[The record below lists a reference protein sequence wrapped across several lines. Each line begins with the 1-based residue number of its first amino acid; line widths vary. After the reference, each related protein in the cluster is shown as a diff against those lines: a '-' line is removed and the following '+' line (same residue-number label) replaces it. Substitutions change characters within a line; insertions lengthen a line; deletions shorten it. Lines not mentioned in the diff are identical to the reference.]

1 MPAPYPL
8 TSGTYAGEVQITAG
22 GYACSDERWH
32 MAHDDYEST
41 VEHAEERPKVMQTP
55 PPGPA
60 DHGGQGGMA
69 TREKAPELASGD
81 TPPD

>member
-1 MPAPYPL
+1 MYPL
-8 TSGTYAGEVQITAG
+8 ARGVNAGVLEIAGG
-22 GYACSDERWH
+22 GYAARDERWH

-41 VEHAEERPKVMQTP
+41 VERAEERPKVTQTP

-69 TREKAPELASGD
+69 TREKAPELAVDGEESVRE
-81 TPPD
+81 

>member
-1 MPAPYPL
+1 
-8 TSGTYAGEVQITAG
+8 
-22 GYACSDERWH
+22 